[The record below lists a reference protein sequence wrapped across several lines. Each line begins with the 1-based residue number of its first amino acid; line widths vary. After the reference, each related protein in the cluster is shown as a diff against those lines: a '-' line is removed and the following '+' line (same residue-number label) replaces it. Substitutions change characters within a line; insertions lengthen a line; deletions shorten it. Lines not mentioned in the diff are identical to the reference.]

1 MKTYYIYDFQT
12 DKLIHELRAYDIVDA
27 EIKAC
32 IELKRGSG
40 EIYALSDKC

>member
-12 DKLIHELRAYDIVDA
+12 GELIRELKAYDVVDA

-32 IELKRGSG
+32 IELKRGID